1 MGARMAAD
9 TPALAATAVSCSRRV
24 LAVTL
29 RRAASCGKATL
40 PIADTSGTGTRVAET
55 AMA

>member
-1 MGARMAAD
+1 MGSRTAAAR
-9 TPALAATAVSCSRRV
+9 PALAVTAVSCSRM
-24 LAVTL
+24 LPAVPP

-40 PIADTSGTGTRVAET
+40 PMADTSGTGTRVAET

>member
-1 MGARMAAD
+1 MGSRTAAA
-9 TPALAATAVSCSRRV
+9 TPALAATAVSCSRLL
-24 LAVTL
+24 LAVTV